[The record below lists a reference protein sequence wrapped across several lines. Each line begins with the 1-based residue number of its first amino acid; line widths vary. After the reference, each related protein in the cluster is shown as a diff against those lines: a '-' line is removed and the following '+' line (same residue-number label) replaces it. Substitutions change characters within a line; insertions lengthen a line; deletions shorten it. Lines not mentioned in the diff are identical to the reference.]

1 MRQTPTRL
9 DYRDAWRKVEA
20 AFAEFLNLKYQ
31 SDWAQE
37 TRTIIIAE
45 INRRKIVIRDREE
58 ARVGHRIRRHLG
70 GRYHRFFSE
79 NVQMEKPTVKVN
91 LTNPKPT

>member
-9 DYRDAWRKVEA
+9 EYRDAWRKVEA

-31 SDWAQE
+31 ADWAQE
-37 TRTIIIAE
+37 TRKIIEAE
-45 INRRKIVIRDREE
+45 MIRRKIVIRDKEE

-70 GRYHRFFSE
+70 GRYQRFFSQ

-91 LTNPKPT
+91 LTNPSTT